1 MAEKKIAI
9 YRFMSAGCN
18 GCDVQIFEC
27 LVPRYKLG
35 DLGVEIVFTP
45 EEANVLAVTGSIN
58 VKGAEELKM
67 AYKKLKPPKIVVAVG
82 NCATTKGIFSE
93 GYPIV
98 GPPDRIVPVNLY
110 IPGCPPRP
118 QAIVSAIAKALG
130 VSLDKKEDYWGTPE
144 GFRGKHEFDAEK
156 CIGCGACAQVCSSD
170 AIEIIDEDDKRLVK
184 INYARCTFCGFCQ
197 DECPTQAIRLTK
209 EYHLSTD
216 NKKTAYV
223 MNEVEMLRCR
233 ICGSY
238 YVPSEQIRWAVER
251 IMEKAAVYR
260 DLRKELE
267 DAMQIC
273 PECRRKI
280 VNVEN
285 AKKLLTSLAIKT
297 RVS

>member
-1 MAEKKIAI
+1 MAKKKIAI

-35 DLGVEIVFTP
+35 DLGIEVVFTP

-67 AYKKLKPPKIVVAVG
+67 AYRKLKSPKIVVAVG
-82 NCATTKGIFSE
+82 NCASTKGIFSE

-130 VSLDKKEDYWGTPE
+130 ASLDEKEDYWSAPE

-170 AIEIIDEDDKRLVK
+170 AIEIIDEDEKRLVR
-184 INYARCTFCGFCQ
+184 INYAQCTFCGFCQ
-197 DECPTQAIRLTK
+197 DECPTQAIRLTR

-223 MNEVEMLRCR
+223 MNKVEMFRCR
-233 ICGSY
+233 VCGSY
-238 YVPSEQIRWAVER
+238 YVPSKQIRWAIER

-260 DLRKELE
+260 NLRKELE

-280 VNVEN
+280 VNIRN
-285 AKKLLTSLAIKT
+285 AKRLLADFAIKT

>member
-1 MAEKKIAI
+1 MAKKKIAI

-35 DLGVEIVFTP
+35 DLGVEVVFTP

-82 NCATTKGIFSE
+82 NCAATKGIFSE

-130 VSLDKKEDYWGTPE
+130 VSLDEKEDYWGAPE

-170 AIEIIDEDDKRLVK
+170 AIEVIDEDDKRLVK

-223 MNEVEMLRCR
+223 MNEVEMFRCR

-285 AKKLLTSLAIKT
+285 AKKLLTSIAIKT

>member
-1 MAEKKIAI
+1 MAKKKIAI

-27 LVPRYKLG
+27 LVSRYKLG
-35 DLGVEIVFTP
+35 DLGIEVVFTP
-45 EEANVLAVTGSIN
+45 EEANVLAITGSIN

-67 AYKKLKPPKIVVAVG
+67 AYRKLKPPKIVVAVG
-82 NCATTKGIFSE
+82 NCAATKGIFSE

-98 GPPDRIVPVNLY
+98 GPPDRIVPVNFY

-130 VSLDKKEDYWGTPE
+130 VPLDEKEDYWGVPE

-170 AIEIIDEDDKRLVK
+170 AIEVIDEDDKRLVK

-216 NKKTAYV
+216 DKKTAYV

-233 ICGSY
+233 TCGSY

>member
-1 MAEKKIAI
+1 MAKKKIAI

-35 DLGVEIVFTP
+35 DLGIEVVFTP
-45 EEANVLAVTGSIN
+45 EEANVLAITGSIN

-67 AYKKLKPPKIVVAVG
+67 AYRKLKPPKIVIAVG
-82 NCATTKGIFSE
+82 NCASTKGIFSK

-130 VSLDKKEDYWGTPE
+130 VSLDEKEDYWSAPE

-170 AIEIIDEDDKRLVK
+170 AIEVIDEDEKRLVR
-184 INYARCTFCGFCQ
+184 INYAQCTFCGFCQ
-197 DECPTQAIRLTK
+197 DECPTQAIRLTR

-223 MNEVEMLRCR
+223 INKVEMFRCR
-233 ICGSY
+233 VCGSY
-238 YVPSEQIRWAVER
+238 YVPSKQIRWAIER
-251 IMEKAAVYR
+251 IMEKAVVYKN
-260 DLRKELE
+260 LRKELE

-280 VNVEN
+280 VNIRN
-285 AKKLLTSLAIKT
+285 AKRLLASLAIKT

>member
-1 MAEKKIAI
+1 MAKKKIAI

-35 DLGVEIVFTP
+35 DLGIEVVFTP
-45 EEANVLAVTGSIN
+45 EEANILAITGSIN

-67 AYKKLKPPKIVVAVG
+67 AYRKLKSPKIVIAVG
-82 NCATTKGIFSE
+82 NCAATKGIFSK

-130 VSLDKKEDYWGTPE
+130 VSLDEKEDYWSAPE

-170 AIEIIDEDDKRLVK
+170 AIEVIDEDEKRLVR
-184 INYARCTFCGFCQ
+184 INYAQCTFCGFCQ
-197 DECPTQAIRLTK
+197 DECPTQAIRLTR

-223 MNEVEMLRCR
+223 INKVEMFRCR
-233 ICGSY
+233 VCGSY
-238 YVPSEQIRWAVER
+238 YVPSKQIRWAIER
-251 IMEKAAVYR
+251 IMEKAVVYKN
-260 DLRKELE
+260 LRKELE